1 MRIISKHKDFYD
13 NMTAYGVD
21 MTQVFVREP
30 QIIKDKIQLFTEQKT
45 LNDYLSD
52 LSTLANP
59 YDRKSFYVEILYF
72 CGKLY
77 PIYFKTSRSFLDRN
91 SLSILPKDVIG
102 GTQDFLEE
110 ALHNQD
116 IEFTNLLFGSVSY
129 PFNLPRQEK
138 LLKLTSYIQSI
149 CDNKV
154 VVDCFKELSQKYK
167 LAYFLI
173 SNDYNRMQLKSEI
186 SIHTYPE
193 LKVLKLSSVIDGM
206 QAFQQIEQYLFN
218 ELSINERPMIEL
230 SDEIKA
236 AKHGHDGKYSFKK
249 TPTKK

>member
-21 MTQVFVREP
+21 MTQVFVRE
-30 QIIKDKIQLFTEQKT
+30 QKIIKEQISVTTEQKT
-45 LNDYLSD
+45 LNDYLSN
-52 LSTLANP
+52 LSTLATS
-59 YDRKSFYVEILYF
+59 YEQKGFYVEILYF

-77 PIYFKTSRSFLDRN
+77 PIYFKTSRGFTYRN
-91 SLSILPKDVIG
+91 SCSILPQHVIG
-102 GTQDFLEE
+102 GTQEFLEE

-116 IEFTNLLFGSVSY
+116 MEFTNLLFGYLSY

-149 CDNKV
+149 CENQV
-154 VVDCFKELSQKYK
+154 VIDSIKELSKKHK
-167 LAYFLI
+167 LAYFLTAV
-173 SNDYNRMQLKSEI
+173 DYNRMQFKADI
-186 SIHTYPE
+186 SIHSYPE
-193 LKVLKLSSVIDGM
+193 LKTLKVNSIIDGV

-249 TPTKK
+249 TPEKA